1 MRYRLVAVG
10 GTFDMLHKGHR
21 ALLEKAFEV
30 GERVVI
36 GITSDPFAK
45 RLHKPHKIDPYEV
58 RRAMLEEFLRSRGL
72 LQRAS
77 IVKLDDPYGPAIE
90 DGDIEALVV
99 SKRTGGRA
107 EEINRIRIAR
117 GLKPLDLIRVDLVR
131 AEDSKPISTTRI
143 RRGAI
148 DREGRVKGGR
158 D

>member
-36 GITSDPFAK
+36 GVTSDAFAK
-45 RLHKPHKIDPYEV
+45 ELHKPHRVDSYEDRV
-58 RRAMLEEFLRSRGL
+58 RALGDFLRERGYL
-72 LQRAS
+72 HRAS
-77 IVKLDDPYGPAIE
+77 IVELSDPYGPAVE

-99 SKRTGGRA
+99 SERTGDRGV
-107 EEINRIRIAR
+107 EINRIRAAK
-117 GLKPLDLIRVDLVR
+117 GLRPLDLIKVDLVK

-143 RRGAI
+143 RRGEI
-148 DREGRVKGGR
+148 DREGRVIKGR
-158 D
+158 E